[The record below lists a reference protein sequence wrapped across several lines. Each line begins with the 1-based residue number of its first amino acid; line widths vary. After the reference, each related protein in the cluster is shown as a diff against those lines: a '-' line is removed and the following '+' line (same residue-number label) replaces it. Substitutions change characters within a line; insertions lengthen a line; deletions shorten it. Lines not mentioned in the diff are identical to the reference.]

1 MTTAKGPNG
10 ADAYTR
16 ESVEAYLRAVEAE
29 RVRIEAAI
37 AVAGARTER
46 ATAERQ
52 RLESADGGSTST
64 GAETGPTTTGAE
76 GAPTT
81 NGRSPG
87 SGAVG
92 AMDTEPGG
100 IPAALGDSLDE
111 ALWLPSET
119 AATVARD

>member
-29 RVRIEAAI
+29 RVKIEAAI
-37 AVAGARTER
+37 AVARARTER

-52 RLESADGGSTST
+52 RLERLGGGPTPAGADGRPAADGGSPEP
-64 GAETGPTTTGAE
+64 GAI
-76 GAPTT
+76 
-81 NGRSPG
+81 G
-87 SGAVG
+87 S
-92 AMDTEPGG
+92 MDTEPRG
-100 IPAALGDSLDE
+100 IPAALVDSLDDE

-119 AATVARD
+119 AGTVARD

>member
-1 MTTAKGPNG
+1 MTTAKGLNG

-29 RVRIEAAI
+29 RVKIEAAI
-37 AVAGARTER
+37 AVARARTER

-52 RLESADGGSTST
+52 RLELLDGGSTT
-64 GAETGPTTTGAE
+64 AGADRGQAS
-76 GAPTT
+76 

-87 SGAVG
+87 PGAVS

-100 IPAALGDSLDE
+100 VQAALEHSLDD
-111 ALWLPSET
+111 ATLWLPSET